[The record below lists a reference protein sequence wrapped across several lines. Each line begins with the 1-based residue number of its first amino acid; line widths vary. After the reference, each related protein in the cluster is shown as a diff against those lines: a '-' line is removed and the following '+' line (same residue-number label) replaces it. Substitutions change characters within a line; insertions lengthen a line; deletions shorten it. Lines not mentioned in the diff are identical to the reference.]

1 MAKLPNLAASRIW
14 RTVVVAGAMLG
25 TPAIAVA
32 DTPPAKNAPAKN
44 PCAPADTK
52 KDDTKKDDTAK
63 KDDTK
68 KDTTKK
74 DDTKKTDTAKKRPR
88 SNGDDRPTGR
98 GFILS

>member
-25 TPAIAVA
+25 TPAIAIA
-32 DTPPAKNAPAKN
+32 DAPAN
-44 PCAPADTK
+44 PCAAPK
-52 KDDTKKDDTAK
+52 KDDTQKKDAPKKDDTAK
-63 KDDTK
+63 KDDAK

-88 SNGDDRPTGR
+88 TTGDDRPTGR
-98 GFILS
+98 GFIL